1 MATQT
6 VKEIKKDIYLM
17 IHKTDEMLKLIED
30 AFTKNTIK
38 PLDQAT
44 EIAREIH
51 LKEDELTAVLAK
63 LASSDPAA
71 RAVLSVPPLV
81 EKAATSMERIIEN
94 IRNKIREGLLFSDKA
109 MLETSQM
116 IAKTSDL
123 LKKAGEAFVTASP
136 ATINAVLEA
145 GDAVIRLSNDFA
157 TAHEDRLVTG
167 ECSPKASSTYLCIL
181 YAFEDIA
188 SFTKDAIRKVAA
200 R

>member
-6 VKEIKKDIYLM
+6 VKESKKDIYLM